1 MEKDGITCEIAET
14 VEKDPRG
21 KLHWVSSDA
30 MQCELRDYDHL
41 FTVGKVDDEKWE
53 SQLSDTS
60 LVVRDKALVERL
72 ERPSDGTAFQF
83 ERLGFYAVD
92 PDATTD

>member
-41 FTVGKVDDEKWE
+41 FSVGKVDDE
-53 SQLSDTS
+53 
-60 LVVRDKALVERL
+60 
-72 ERPSDGTAFQF
+72 
-83 ERLGFYAVD
+83 
-92 PDATTD
+92 